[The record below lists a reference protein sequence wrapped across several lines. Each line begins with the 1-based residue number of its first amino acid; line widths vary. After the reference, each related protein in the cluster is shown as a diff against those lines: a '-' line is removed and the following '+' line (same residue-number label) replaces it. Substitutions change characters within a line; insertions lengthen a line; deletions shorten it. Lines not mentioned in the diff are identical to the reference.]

1 MKPEDLANLSDSEV
15 GAILG
20 QLAQEAEEGLTQI
33 PQDPEYKEV
42 IASGKL
48 GVAVMRAASGR
59 LFKPEVLDELKL
71 KLKDPDHVWKI

>member
-1 MKPEDLANLSDSEV
+1 MKPEDLANLSDLDI
-15 GAILG
+15 GTLLG

-42 IASGKL
+42 VAGGKL
-48 GVAVMRAASGR
+48 GVAIMRAASGR
-59 LFKPEVLDELKL
+59 LFKPEALGELKL